1 MLLSV
6 KPRFGSHLSKL
17 SVCESPGADVSRH
30 NEAKLTF
37 VTMLASQ
44 TLPPEVTDRHAF
56 RYPTKALDNL
66 PFGGLARGPIWLVAS
81 KPIMSRMLGQ
91 SAGSRNGES

>member
-6 KPRFGSHLSKL
+6 KPRFGSHLLKL

-56 RYPTKALDNL
+56 RYPTKAL
-66 PFGGLARGPIWLVAS
+66 LADWPEVQYGW
-81 KPIMSRMLGQ
+81 SRQ
-91 SAGSRNGES
+91 KR

>member
-44 TLPPEVTDRHAF
+44 NRHPKSPTVTRSDIQQKRLITFPLADWPEVQ
-56 RYPTKALDNL
+56 Y
-66 PFGGLARGPIWLVAS
+66 GW
-81 KPIMSRMLGQ
+81 SRQ
-91 SAGSRNGES
+91 NR